1 MSLCIMATYL
11 YFGPA
16 CSEDIVPEVLR
27 FVQMKFNKPKLCS
40 HVSLK
45 RTSDLFILVVSLAV
59 KY

>member
-11 YFGPA
+11 YVGPA
-16 CSEDIVPEVLR
+16 CSKDIVPEVLR

-40 HVSLK
+40 HASLK

-59 KY
+59 QY